1 MSTFF
6 TAVQNNLAESEH
18 VAAEI
23 LTRAELLEEFAAAVM
38 EELDFPATLY
48 ASEAGA
54 IHENQDGGFLLLDAG
69 HYDTSTDDLAIRNF
83 DPIQR
88 VKEALNTI
96 QNGWDEE

>member
-6 TAVQNNLAESEH
+6 NAVQNTLEDRNAD
-18 VAAEI
+18 
-23 LTRAELLEEFAAAVM
+23 TKELLSNSELLQEFAAAVM

-54 IHENQDGGFLLLDAG
+54 IHENQDGGYVLLDAG
-69 HYDTSTDDLAIRNF
+69 QYDTATEDLAIRNF
-83 DPIQR
+83 DPVYW

>member
-23 LTRAELLEEFAAAVM
+23 LTRAELLEEFASKVM
-38 EELDFPATLY
+38 LDLDFPATLY

-54 IHENQDGGFLLLDAG
+54 IHENQDGGYVLLDAG
-69 HYDTSTDDLAIRNF
+69 QYDTATEDLAIRNF
-83 DPIQR
+83 DPVYW